1 MGQVRESWK
10 ILSEPIA
17 IIAGT
22 GNVGLGLALRWAR
35 TGDQVLLGSRA
46 LHKARAAADLVRQAV
61 PTCEVEPCLYTD
73 AVQRAP
79 VVALALP
86 LNGRRGILKSLSAY
100 MRSGMVV
107 IDTTV
112 PLEHSVG
119 GRLSHILPLWEG
131 SAAQQAACY
140 LPAGVRVTAALH
152 SISAKALQNLEN
164 PVKSDVLVVGDD
176 REAREITGNWIR
188 KISGARAIDAGLLEN
203 ARYAEHLAAL
213 LISLNLRHKVDS
225 SGVRFTGLPGL
236 KDDA

>member
-1 MGQVRESWK
+1 M
-10 ILSEPIA
+10 SEPIA

-35 TGDQVLLGSRA
+35 TGDQVLLGSRT
-46 LHKARAAADLVRQAV
+46 LHKARAAADRVRQAV
-61 PTCEVEPCLYTD
+61 PTCEVEPCLYAD

-100 MRSGMVV
+100 WRPGMVV

-112 PLEHSVG
+112 PLERSVG

-131 SAAQQAACY
+131 SAAQQTARY

-152 SISAKALQNLEN
+152 SVSAISLQNLEN

-188 KISGARAIDAGLLEN
+188 KISGARVIDAGPLEN

-236 KDDA
+236 GDDA